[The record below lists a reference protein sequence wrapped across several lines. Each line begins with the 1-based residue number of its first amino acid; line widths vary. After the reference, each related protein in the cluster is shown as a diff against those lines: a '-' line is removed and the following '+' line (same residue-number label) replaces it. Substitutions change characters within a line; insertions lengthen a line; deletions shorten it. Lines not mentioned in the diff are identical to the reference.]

1 LGDSAAITV
10 MLDRPVHHA
19 RARVIRVDNHGS
31 AAYLYLTFFTT
42 KKTVRAFDLYEP
54 HQSFQA

>member
-1 LGDSAAITV
+1 MTV

-31 AAYLYLTFFTT
+31 AAYLYLAFFAT